1 MITKNNLNCN
11 DCNLEFNEYYFDSMG
26 IPKYNHKNRESVFNY
41 AKQLEGKTLREVC
54 GDIIKK
60 DGVKKKAKGKFG
72 VDLEKFYFGYKNNS
86 DHSPDLSE
94 LGVEIKST
102 GIEEDEKPEKR
113 GKYRAKERISL
124 AIVDFK
130 NIKFQ
135 SFEESVWTKI
145 KNPLFVIYDYESRDI
160 HEYDKKIVCVDFYEY
175 SEFEKEMIYKEWEKI
190 RDVVIHHGG
199 QYVSQRKLKHNFLE
213 PTTTGAT
220 SEDLVENIDGQPRC
234 KPRRFAFP
242 NIIEREIGQA
252 NRIVK
257 KLLKYDIDFNE
268 S

>member
-1 MITKNNLNCN
+1 M
-11 DCNLEFNEYYFDSMG
+11 
-26 IPKYNHKNRESVFNY
+26 
-41 AKQLEGKTLREVC
+41 
-54 GDIIKK
+54 
-60 DGVKKKAKGKFG
+60 
-72 VDLEKFYFGYKNNS
+72 
-86 DHSPDLSE
+86 
-94 LGVEIKST
+94 EIKST

-145 KNPLFVIYDYESRDI
+145 KDPLFVIYDYESRDI

-220 SEDLVENIDGQPRC
+220 SEDLVENIDGNLAVSLEGL
-234 KPRRFAFP
+234 RFP
-242 NIIEREIGQA
+242 TSLNVNGQA

-257 KLLKYDIDFNE
+257 NCSNMISILKANKEQADLKLFINIEETDEIVFIPSFLLVDNFEKLLRKKIENLKE
-268 S
+268 QCLII